1 MAHKSELPKIFHAQP
16 HDSFIGHLVGRMIK
30 PVIIADFDLLKEA
43 FAKKEL
49 CSRFGLEE
57 VRKLES
63 KWRSVRF
70 PRSKFD
76 LFFEP
81 TEGSK
86 FIFAQF

>member
-1 MAHKSELPKIFHAQP
+1 MPKIFHAQP
-16 HDSFIGHLVGRMIK
+16 HDSFIGHLVGRIIK

-49 CSRFGLEE
+49 CSRFGSDE

-70 PRSKFD
+70 RWKFD

-81 TEGSK
+81 TERSK
-86 FIFAQF
+86 FIFAHC

>member
-1 MAHKSELPKIFHAQP
+1 MINRKLAHNSELPKIFHGQP
-16 HDSFIGHLVGRMIK
+16 HDSFIGHLVGRLIK
-30 PVIIADFDLLKEA
+30 PVIIADFDLLKEG

-70 PRSKFD
+70 
-76 LFFEP
+76 
-81 TEGSK
+81 
-86 FIFAQF
+86 